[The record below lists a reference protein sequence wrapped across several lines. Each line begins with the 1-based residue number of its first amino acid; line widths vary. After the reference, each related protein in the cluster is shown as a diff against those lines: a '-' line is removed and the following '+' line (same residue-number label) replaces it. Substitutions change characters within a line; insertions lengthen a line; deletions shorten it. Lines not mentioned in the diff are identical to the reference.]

1 MKHAHGPVDHNHA
14 INKYSRTMDQS
25 VAKLYV
31 CRLCGSAMAKVWQSY
46 VELSL
51 LCDTLDLL
59 PLQLAMP
66 LPQHCYTV

>member
-1 MKHAHGPVDHNHA
+1 
-14 INKYSRTMDQS
+14 MDQS

-31 CRLCGSAMAKVWQSY
+31 CRLCGSAMAEVWQSY

-59 PLQLAMP
+59 PLQFAMP